1 MSIIPGSLSF
11 DVHKF
16 DDDDDRRDSRRNN
29 SDNRLGDGKRRD
41 NKPSLRNLNLPKL
54 SSFRDFGV
62 KKEVETRKDKVMS
75 DQNKSNEESYKAN
88 IDQAVLDDFVE
99 MYVKNKS
106 DSEVVM
112 ELLSKQLIDIG
123 MIMQNYYNPAYKEVT
138 ESMNNV
144 IRLLTTR
151 AFAVNLLTL
160 VKDAESAFEYWDD
173 DRRIIGELI
182 SLTFETRHKVIAE
195 ETKAIYMEILTDY
208 VWNFELTEIKPK
220 FVLSEDAALDLVI
233 GVPKFGRPMTDG
245 EIRRTYV
252 SFIDLLI
259 NHGGAASNYLTSEH
273 QKELFYYLDRDDN
286 KNAIKAAAYC
296 LSAELLEFENEADQ
310 ELYKQYIDMLYTL
323 VNEHD
328 IEDIRIVLRQVRRAK
343 TKLIT
348 DGAETT
354 TVFQTDVA
362 VTYDNIRTAL
372 LDYIEH
378 NADAKSI
385 FSE

>member
-16 DDDDDRRDSRRNN
+16 DDDNDRDSRRNV
-29 SDNRLGDGKRRD
+29 SEDRLGDGKRRD

-54 SSFRDFGV
+54 SDFSNFGS
-62 KKEVETRKDKVMS
+62 KKKIETRKDKVES
-75 DQNKSNEESYKAN
+75 TKSKSNEDSYKVS

-106 DSEVVM
+106 NVEVVV

-123 MIMQNYYNPAYKEVT
+123 TIMQNYYNPAYKDIT

-160 VKDAESAFEYWDD
+160 VKDAESVFEYWDE

-182 SLTFETRHKVIAE
+182 SLTFETRHKIIAE

-208 VWNFELTEIKPK
+208 VWTFELTELQSK
-220 FVLSEDAALDLVI
+220 FVLSQDAALDLVI
-233 GVPKFGRPMTDG
+233 GIPKFGRPMTDG
-245 EIRRTYV
+245 EIRRTYT

-259 NHGGAASNYLTSEH
+259 NHGAAASNYLTDEH
-273 QKELFYYLDRDDN
+273 QKELFYYLYRDDN
-286 KNAIKAAAYC
+286 KNAIKAVAYC
-296 LSAELLEFENEADQ
+296 LSAELLEFENDEDQ
-310 ELYKQYIDMLYTL
+310 ELYKQYLSMLYK
-323 VNEHD
+323 VVDEHD
-328 IEDIRIVLRQVRRAK
+328 IEDIRIVLRQVRKAK
-343 TKLIT
+343 AKLIA
-348 DGAETT
+348 DGTETT
-354 TVFQTDVA
+354 TVFETNVA
-362 VTYDNIRTAL
+362 VGYDNIRTAL